1 MATFGQGVNPQL
13 GAINYSPI
21 LQGSVA
27 GAQMAAQGGS
37 MIGQGLANLG
47 QEVGK
52 GVETYF
58 KKQDMMKAQIGEIK
72 GWAETDPTYAATIP
86 PKFLES
92 AAAGNLKPR
101 EVTELYAHGAMIRK
115 ARNEKIQNDLIIA
128 HTAAYNAAAND
139 EASKK
144 SLANDQKDALDLV
157 GSTLA
162 SGGKALNLTGVAPRV
177 AAIAQGEWNSR
188 YGDKVKVDETVKQY
202 KKQDE
207 AGGKRLQS
215 FLKPETLDVE
225 GHKFLKT
232 VDANGEDTFIPLNET
247 EAAQREVKQKRL
259 GSLLDTIADAEGRND
274 LEGSSRARLQVLAE
288 YPGLAQTPSELNRI
302 LKPFIAGRARNI
314 NERPPA
320 GVTNPDYRNPN
331 FNVESISRI
340 APSAAELPAYRNG
353 VMVQPTAVQPTQMP
367 VAAQSTQS
375 VVNENSQNSPS
386 SFAAP
391 TGGTIQSLQS
401 QQATSAQLPNRPN
414 IQQAGEG
421 SSPQPTPA
429 SNPYSSNYDQGYGD
443 DRGGAP
449 SSLGASS
456 VTPSSASAKASA
468 PSAQVANLTAG
479 AAKTV
484 SSVLDSADQIYIGAE
499 AVNAVFNDPKLRT
512 EVKDLVKK
520 ASGKLEFLSK
530 YLGSKTSTVL
540 GAGKEVLGKVARP
553 AMIVNS
559 ADKIIGKYVAKDFP
573 DVDHQRVSSAV
584 MENVAVWFDSQNKTT
599 KDETMA
605 LLAQKSKYLMGSNMS
620 REAKLAKNAELL
632 KLMAA
637 MQLRSSTVYP
647 ERYIQ
652 LGQ

>member
-1 MATFGQGVNPQL
+1 MATFGQGINAQL
-13 GAINYSPI
+13 GAIDYSPI
-21 LQGSVA
+21 QRGSAV
-27 GAQMAAQGGS
+27 GAQLAAQGGQ
-37 MIGQGLANLG
+37 MIGQGLSNLG
-47 QEVGK
+47 QEIGK

-58 KKQDMMKAQIGEIK
+58 KKQDIMKAQLGEIK
-72 GWAETDPTYAATIP
+72 SWAETDPAYLATLP
-86 PKFLES
+86 PKFLED
-92 AAAGNLKPR
+92 AKNGKLKTR
-101 EVTELYAHGAMIRK
+101 DVTEQYSHGAMIRK
-115 ARNEKIQNDLIIA
+115 NRNEKIQNDLVIA
-128 HTAAYNAAAND
+128 HTAAYNAAAGD
-139 EASKK
+139 DAAKK
-144 SLANDQKDALDLV
+144 SMAIDQKDAADLV
-157 GSTLA
+157 GSTLV

-177 AAIAQGEWNSR
+177 AALAQAAWNST

-202 KKQDE
+202 KKQSE
-207 AGGKRLQS
+207 AGEKRLQS
-215 FLKPETLDVE
+215 FLKPETIDVQ

-247 EAAQREVKQKRL
+247 EAAQRDVKQKRL
-259 GSLLDTIADAEGRND
+259 GDLLNTIADSEGRND
-274 LEGSSRARLQVLAE
+274 LEASSKARLQVLAE

-302 LKPFIAGRARNI
+302 LKPFITGRARNI
-314 NERPPA
+314 NEKPPA

-353 VMVQPTAVQPTQMP
+353 VLVQPEQQ
-367 VAAQSTQS
+367 
-375 VVNENSQNSPS
+375 
-386 SFAAP
+386 AAP
-391 TGGTIQSLQS
+391 
-401 QQATSAQLPNRPN
+401 LPNRSN
-414 IQQAGEG
+414 IQQSGEG
-421 SSPQPTPA
+421 SVQPSPVQQQQP
-429 SNPYSSNYDQGYGD
+429 SFDPYGGSSYGD
-443 DRGGAP
+443 DRGGEQ
-449 SSLGASS
+449 SSLGVSS
-456 VTPSSASAKASA
+456 VTPSPTAAMPSSPSA
-468 PSAQVANLTAG
+468 PSVQAAKLTAG
-479 AAKTV
+479 ASKAV
-484 SSVLDSADQIYIGAE
+484 SSVLDRADELYIGAE
-499 AVNAVFNDPKLRT
+499 VLNSVFNDPKLKT

-605 LLAQKSKYLMGSNMS
+605 LLAQKSKYLMNSNMS

-632 KLMAA
+632 KLMAT